1 MLLEVI
7 DIYLAENE
15 LGPMM
20 FKNGFNEKDI
30 VDTEL
35 NFTFGGKKVLKR
47 LLKVSMTYS
56 YRVH

>member
-1 MLLEVI
+1 
-7 DIYLAENE
+7 
-15 LGPMM
+15 M

-56 YRVH
+56 YRVY